1 MFSRKMMAMA
11 FGAAFLAVTATSSL
25 QAGTGWER
33 TNYLT
38 FNRPVALPGVE
49 LAAGTYIFELAMP
62 QSEHHLVRV
71 MSRDR
76 SQVYLTAFTN
86 LVNRPYDL
94 KPSQVVAFGEASRG
108 QATPIRIWYP
118 KGGGDGR
125 EFIYKAR

>member
-1 MFSRKMMAMA
+1 MFSRKKIAMA
-11 FGAAFLAVTATSSL
+11 FGAAFLAVAATSSL
-25 QAGTGWER
+25 QAGTGWQK

-38 FNRPVALPGVE
+38 FNRSVALPGAQ

-62 QSEHHLVRV
+62 DSAQHLVRV

-86 LVNRPYDL
+86 LVPRPRDL
-94 KPSQVVAFGEASRG
+94 GPDQVIAFGEAARSVSP
-108 QATPIRIWYP
+108 PIKIWYP

-125 EFIYKAR
+125 EFLYK